1 MRGWLPI
8 LALGACLAAG
18 ALPATAGDTRPGTWV
33 EIYNPGSNGP
43 AWRWQSATNEEQSI
57 PADGSSTAPA
67 LEPEPS
73 GPTVEETT
81 VGVTVIRGA
90 QTHPLTADE
99 AADGVTIVRGP
110 GLHH

>member
-33 EIYNPGSNGP
+33 EIYNPGSNGSVS
-43 AWRWQSATNEEQSI
+43 RWQSATDEEQSI
-57 PADGSSTAPA
+57 PADGSSTAPSA
-67 LEPEPS
+67 PAPS
-73 GPTVEETT
+73 GPTVEATT

-90 QTHPLTADE
+90 QTDPLTADE
-99 AADGVTIVRGP
+99 AADGVTIIRGP